1 MLNET
6 KEKVFYGFNYD
17 KMFKAIFV
25 GEDKK
30 KTDLLCELL
39 SECLE
44 TKVDRII
51 KFIPI
56 ELNARRKKERYKRV
70 DYFLKLEKEKLI

>member
-30 KTDLLCELL
+30 KNRFVMRT
-39 SECLE
+39 S
-44 TKVDRII
+44 R
-51 KFIPI
+51 
-56 ELNARRKKERYKRV
+56 
-70 DYFLKLEKEKLI
+70 